1 MHHLLSTDGPTV
13 SVSAPT
19 KTKSVTWGVV
29 ETIEFRVS
37 YSSCVVPSGGGPPVG
52 IIGSPIGRTVAML
65 GNDAALIEE
74 EDRRP
79 RCDMNDVWICPVE
92 RVRILEQESGFL
104 LEEIALMCR
113 EIQAIQQSR
122 AIAQLDFDTAFMLG
136 SGDVQQL
143 QLLRDLR
150 YAMQQPHHQPR
161 EKIVLLEHHEIER
174 AQPVAA

>member
-1 MHHLLSTDGPTV
+1 MDGPTV
-13 SVSAPT
+13 SVSLPKKAA
-19 KTKSVTWGVV
+19 KKSVSWGVV

-52 IIGSPIGRTVAML
+52 IIGSPIGKSVAAL

-104 LEEIALMCR
+104 LEDIALMCR

-122 AIAQLDFDTAFMLG
+122 AYAQLDFDTSFMLG
-136 SGDVQQL
+136 SGNVQQL
-143 QLLRDLR
+143 ELLRDLR
-150 YAMQQPHHQPR
+150 LAMQQPHHQPR

-174 AQPVAA
+174 TQQVAA